1 MDTII
6 DLGRE
11 VVIDRSKIRDPYFR
25 LWLAAVGEPLAA
37 GSPWVAVSKP
47 RLPGRLCKGA
57 PDGDASEEHAARTH
71 PARFGSGPHVGAG
84 CPGLTLNRVHE
95 GGRLPGRRPVN

>member
-47 RLPGRLCKGA
+47 RLPGRLCKEPPMA
-57 PDGDASEEHAARTH
+57 TQVKNMRP
-71 PARFGSGPHVGAG
+71 V
-84 CPGLTLNRVHE
+84 LTLRVS
-95 GGRLPGRRPVN
+95 GRDYM